1 MLSKL
6 SRKKSSDE
14 FQLTQEYKDRYD
26 KRISEID
33 LNDIPMVLK
42 EIPQKIEKLVSH
54 RSLLDY
60 QIILVTDISKLVSI
74 LRDLTE
80 LNYSLKKQIVFTL
93 EYFLEKYDET
103 PDSSPQI
110 GLLDDYVLVRWVV
123 DDIIS
128 DNSELFTA

>member
-1 MLSKL
+1 
-6 SRKKSSDE
+6 
-14 FQLTQEYKDRYD
+14 
-26 KRISEID
+26 
-33 LNDIPMVLK
+33 MVLK
-42 EIPQKIEKLVSH
+42 EIPQKIKKLVSH
-54 RSLLDY
+54 PSLLDY

-74 LRDLTE
+74 LRDLPE
-80 LNYSLKKQIVFTL
+80 LNHSLKKRIVFAL
-93 EYFLEKYDET
+93 EYFLEEYDEI

>member
-14 FQLTQEYKDRYD
+14 FQLTQEDKDRYE
-26 KRISEID
+26 KRI
-33 LNDIPMVLK
+33 
-42 EIPQKIEKLVSH
+42 
-54 RSLLDY
+54 
-60 QIILVTDISKLVSI
+60 
-74 LRDLTE
+74 
-80 LNYSLKKQIVFTL
+80 VFAL
-93 EYFLEKYDET
+93 EYFLEEYDEI

>member
-1 MLSKL
+1 MKPSN
-6 SRKKSSDE
+6 E
-14 FQLTQEYKDRYD
+14 FKITQEDKVKYE

-54 RSLLDY
+54 PSLLDY
-60 QIILVTDISKLVSI
+60 QINLVTDISKLVSI
-74 LRDLTE
+74 LRDLPD
-80 LNYSLKKQIVFTL
+80 LKNSVQKRIIFAL
-93 EYFLEKYDET
+93 EYFLEEYDEI
-103 PDSSPQI
+103 PDCLPQI

-128 DNSELFTA
+128 DYSELFTA

>member
-1 MLSKL
+1 MKPSN
-6 SRKKSSDE
+6 E
-14 FQLTQEYKDRYD
+14 FKLTQEDKVKYE

-54 RSLLDY
+54 PSLLDY
-60 QIILVTDISKLVSI
+60 QINLVTDISKLVSI
-74 LRDLTE
+74 LRDLPD
-80 LNYSLKKQIVFTL
+80 LKNSVQKRIIFAL
-93 EYFLEKYDET
+93 EYFLEEYDEI
-103 PDSSPQI
+103 PDCLPQI

-128 DNSELFTA
+128 DYSELFTA

>member
-1 MLSKL
+1 MKPSN
-6 SRKKSSDE
+6 E
-14 FQLTQEYKDRYD
+14 FKITQEDKVKYE

-54 RSLLDY
+54 PSLLDY
-60 QIILVTDISKLVSI
+60 QINLVTDISKLVSI
-74 LRDLTE
+74 LRDLPD
-80 LNYSLKKQIVFTL
+80 LKNSVQKRIIFAL
-93 EYFLEKYDET
+93 EYFLEEYDEI
-103 PDSSPQI
+103 PDCLPQI

-128 DNSELFTA
+128 EYSELFTA

>member
-14 FQLTQEYKDRYD
+14 FQLTQEDKDRYE

-74 LRDLTE
+74 LRD
-80 LNYSLKKQIVFTL
+80 
-93 EYFLEKYDET
+93 
-103 PDSSPQI
+103 
-110 GLLDDYVLVRWVV
+110 
-123 DDIIS
+123 
-128 DNSELFTA
+128 

>member
-1 MLSKL
+1 MKPSN
-6 SRKKSSDE
+6 E
-14 FQLTQEYKDRYD
+14 FKITQEDKVKYE

-54 RSLLDY
+54 PSLLDY
-60 QIILVTDISKLVSI
+60 QINLVTDISKLVSI
-74 LRDLTE
+74 LRDLPD
-80 LNYSLKKQIVFTL
+80 LNHSVQKRIVFAL
-93 EYFLEKYDET
+93 EYFLEEYDEI
-103 PDSSPQI
+103 PDCLPQI

-128 DNSELFTA
+128 DYSELFTA

>member
-1 MLSKL
+1 M
-6 SRKKSSDE
+6 KSSDD
-14 FQLTQEYKDRYD
+14 FQLTKKDKGRYE

-42 EIPQKIEKLVSH
+42 KIPQKIEKLVSH
-54 RSLLDY
+54 PSLLDY

-74 LRDLTE
+74 IRDLPD
-80 LNYSLKKQIVFTL
+80 LKHSVQKRIVFAL
-93 EYFLEKYDET
+93 EYFLEEYDEI
-103 PDSSPQI
+103 PDCLPQI

-128 DNSELFTA
+128 DYSELFTA

>member
-14 FQLTQEYKDRYD
+14 FQLTQEDKDRYD

-80 LNYSLKKQIVFTL
+80 LNHSLKKRSVFTL

>member
-1 MLSKL
+1 
-6 SRKKSSDE
+6 
-14 FQLTQEYKDRYD
+14 
-26 KRISEID
+26 
-33 LNDIPMVLK
+33 MVLK

-80 LNYSLKKQIVFTL
+80 LNHSLKKRIVFTL

>member
-1 MLSKL
+1 MSPI
-6 SRKKSSDE
+6 KSSDE
-14 FQLTQEYKDRYD
+14 FQLTQEDKGRYEE
-26 KRISEID
+26 RISEID

-54 RSLLDY
+54 PSLLDY

-74 LRDLTE
+74 LRDLPE
-80 LNYSLKKQIVFTL
+80 LNHSLKKRIVFAL
-93 EYFLEKYDET
+93 EYFLEEYDEI

>member
-14 FQLTQEYKDRYD
+14 FQLTQEDKDRYD
-26 KRISEID
+26 NGISEID

-80 LNYSLKKQIVFTL
+80 LNYSLKKRIVFTL

>member
-1 MLSKL
+1 MKPSN
-6 SRKKSSDE
+6 E
-14 FQLTQEYKDRYD
+14 FKITQEDKVKYE

-54 RSLLDY
+54 PSLLDY

-74 LRDLTE
+74 LRDLPD
-80 LNYSLKKQIVFTL
+80 LKHSVQKRIVFAL
-93 EYFLEKYDET
+93 EYFLEEYDEI
-103 PDSSPQI
+103 PDCLPQI

-128 DNSELFTA
+128 DYSELFTA

>member
-14 FQLTQEYKDRYD
+14 FQLTQEDKDRYD

>member
-14 FQLTQEYKDRYD
+14 FQLTQEDKDRYE

-80 LNYSLKKQIVFTL
+80 LNYSLKKRIVFTL

>member
-1 MLSKL
+1 M
-6 SRKKSSDE
+6 KSSDE
-14 FQLTQEYKDRYD
+14 FQLTQEDKDRYE

-33 LNDIPMVLK
+33 LNDIPMVIK
-42 EIPQKIEKLVSH
+42 EIPQNIEKLVSH
-54 RSLLDY
+54 PSLLDY

-74 LRDLTE
+74 LRDLPE
-80 LNYSLKKQIVFTL
+80 LNYSLKKRIVFAL
-93 EYFLEKYDET
+93 EYFLEEYDEI

-128 DNSELFTA
+128 DYSELFTA